1 MYYFFFSSRRRHTRC
16 SRDWSS
22 DVCSSDLS
30 SLAEMGA
37 VILPPMPAFY
47 ARPKDIDDVVNHT
60 IARVLDR
67 LGLPQTLV
75 AEWRGPNPP
84 GPGAPRALPPPR
96 PPPLPPG
103 GEPPPALG
111 GGSGGARRGRGP
123 RRG

>member
-75 AEWRGPNPP
+75 AEWRGAKPP
-84 GPGAPRALPPPR
+84 GPGGPPGPPPPP
-96 PPPLPPG
+96 PPPLQPRG
-103 GEPPPALG
+103 GTPPALG
-111 GGSGGARRGRGP
+111 GGSAGARGGRGR
-123 RRG
+123 R